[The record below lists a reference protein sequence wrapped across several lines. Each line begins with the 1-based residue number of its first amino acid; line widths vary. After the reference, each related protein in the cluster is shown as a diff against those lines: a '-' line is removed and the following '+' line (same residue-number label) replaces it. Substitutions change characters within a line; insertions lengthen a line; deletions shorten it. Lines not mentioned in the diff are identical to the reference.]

1 MEGYDVNE
9 MWKPSKRKKWY
20 VFILLNESTSPL
32 SLGNVPAFS
41 VFNTSLCSGVTSLV
55 RLLEFFF
62 MIRFLGSEVRG
73 RISVQAAGADS
84 FRIVCSLAFL
94 RATLA

>member
-1 MEGYDVNE
+1 
-9 MWKPSKRKKWY
+9 
-20 VFILLNESTSPL
+20 
-32 SLGNVPAFS
+32 
-41 VFNTSLCSGVTSLV
+41 
-55 RLLEFFF
+55 

-73 RISVQAAGADS
+73 RISVQTAGADS

>member
-1 MEGYDVNE
+1 
-9 MWKPSKRKKWY
+9 
-20 VFILLNESTSPL
+20 
-32 SLGNVPAFS
+32 
-41 VFNTSLCSGVTSLV
+41 
-55 RLLEFFF
+55 

-73 RISVQAAGADS
+73 LSVQAAGADS

>member
-1 MEGYDVNE
+1 
-9 MWKPSKRKKWY
+9 
-20 VFILLNESTSPL
+20 
-32 SLGNVPAFS
+32 
-41 VFNTSLCSGVTSLV
+41 
-55 RLLEFFF
+55 
-62 MIRFLGSEVRG
+62 MIRFLGSEARG